1 MDTNFLKHFNEV
13 AQDNFVA
20 VVKQNLVFQAQ
31 IKLLDEEVQKI
42 PELLDTISGLE
53 ETKKEVQGLVEEN
66 TDLKNQLS
74 NKENIIK
81 NNSASDADKHRIQ
94 TALNTQA
101 QEIQTL
107 TTRLAEMEK
116 QSDKKVAKLKEQV
129 DEQKEYIAQLEEM
142 LPNSKKKKLG
152 IAVETPVVTEIVKE
166 EKLEETPKIDDVK
179 LKIQSSGGTF

>member
-1 MDTNFLKHFNEV
+1 MDTKFLSYFNEV
-13 AQDNFVA
+13 AQDNFIA

-31 IKLLDEEVQKI
+31 IKLLDDEAKKI
-42 PELLDTISGLE
+42 PGLLETISGLE
-53 ETKKEVQGLVEEN
+53 ETKSEVQSMVEEIN
-66 TDLKNQLS
+66 DLKNELS
-74 NKENIIK
+74 NKDTIIK
-81 NNSASDADKHRIQ
+81 NNSNSDADKHRIQ
-94 TALNTQA
+94 TALNNQA

-107 TTRLAEMEK
+107 TTRLAEAEK

-152 IAVETPVVTEIVKE
+152 IAVEVPLVTEIVKE
-166 EKLEETPKIDDVK
+166 EKLEETPKIDNAE

>member
-1 MDTNFLKHFNEV
+1 MDTKFLKHFNEV

-42 PELLDTISGLE
+42 PGLLETIQGLE

-101 QEIQTL
+101 QELQTL
-107 TTRLAEMEK
+107 KKRIVDMEK
-116 QSDKKVAKLKEQV
+116 QY
-129 DEQKEYIAQLEEM
+129 DEQQEYIAQLEEM

-152 IAVETPVVTEIVKE
+152 IAVEPVVVVTEVKE
-166 EKLEETPKIDDVK
+166 EKVVEETPKIDDGK
-179 LKIQSSGGTF
+179 LKIQSSGGSF

>member
-1 MDTNFLKHFNEV
+1 MDTKFLSYFNEV
-13 AQDNFVA
+13 AQDNFIA

-31 IKLLDEEVQKI
+31 IKLLDDEAKKI
-42 PELLDTISGLE
+42 PGLLETISGLE
-53 ETKKEVQGLVEEN
+53 ETKNEVQSMVEEIN
-66 TDLKNQLS
+66 DLKNELS
-74 NKENIIK
+74 NKDTIIK
-81 NNSASDADKHRIQ
+81 NNSNSDADKHRIQ
-94 TALNTQA
+94 TALNNQA

-107 TTRLAEMEK
+107 TTRLAEVEK

-152 IAVETPVVTEIVKE
+152 IAVEIPLVTEIVKE
-166 EKLEETPKIDDVK
+166 EKLEETPKIDDAE

>member
-1 MDTNFLKHFNEV
+1 MDTKFLTYFNEV
-13 AQDNFVA
+13 AQENFIA

-42 PELLDTISGLE
+42 PGLLETIEGLE
-53 ETKKEVQGLVEEN
+53 ETKKEVQGLVEEI
-66 TDLKNQLS
+66 TDLRNQLS
-74 NKENIIK
+74 NKESIIK
-81 NNSASDADKHRIQ
+81 NNSNSDADKHRIQ

-101 QEIQTL
+101 QELQKLNKRI
-107 TTRLAEMEK
+107 ADMEK
-116 QSDKKVAKLKEQV
+116 QT

-166 EKLEETPKIDDVK
+166 EKLEDTPQIDDAK
-179 LKIQSSGGTF
+179 LKIESSGGTF

>member
-1 MDTNFLKHFNEV
+1 MDTKFLSYFNEV
-13 AQDNFVA
+13 AQDNFIA

-31 IKLLDEEVQKI
+31 IKLLDDEAKKI
-42 PELLDTISGLE
+42 PGLLETISGLE
-53 ETKKEVQGLVEEN
+53 ETKSEVQSMVEEIN
-66 TDLKNQLS
+66 DLKNELS
-74 NKENIIK
+74 NKDTIIR
-81 NNSASDADKHRIQ
+81 NNSNSDADKHRIQ
-94 TALNTQA
+94 TALNNQA

-107 TTRLAEMEK
+107 TTRLAEAEK

-152 IAVETPVVTEIVKE
+152 IAVEVPLVTEIVKE
-166 EKLEETPKIDDVK
+166 EKLEETPKIDDAE

>member
-1 MDTNFLKHFNEV
+1 MDTKFLSYFNEV

-20 VVKQNLVFQAQ
+20 VVKQNLLFQAQ
-31 IKLLDEEVQKI
+31 IKLLDEEVKKI
-42 PELLDTISGLE
+42 PGLLETISGLE
-53 ETKKEVQGLVEEN
+53 ETKSEVQSMVEEIN
-66 TDLKNQLS
+66 DLKNELS
-74 NKENIIK
+74 NKDTIIR
-81 NNSASDADKHRIQ
+81 NNSNSDADKHRIQ
-94 TALNTQA
+94 TALNNQA

-107 TTRLAEMEK
+107 TTRLAEVEK

-152 IAVETPVVTEIVKE
+152 IAVEAPVVTEIVKE
-166 EKLEETPKIDDVK
+166 EKLEDTPKIDDVK